1 MTFLRRARVYY
12 PVVEYPIVDYSIV
25 DYSIVEYPIVE
36 RTKMLALSA
45 KIIISRR
52 YEI

>member
-12 PVVEYPIVDYSIV
+12 LVVEYPVVEYPVAEYPV
-25 DYSIVEYPIVE
+25 VGYPIVE